1 MRIAFAGIVHESL
14 IFSPLRSRARDFR
27 VLRGRE
33 LMDSLDVASTLE
45 ELRIEAIPI
54 LLASHLAPSGIVEEG
69 AYLGWRDEIVRGL
82 ESAGTLDGVCL
93 VLHGAMT
100 VEHIWNGETDL
111 LREVRAALGDAVPIA
126 ARLDP
131 HANVTEEFA
140 NKVDTWAVFRTAP
153 HRDTRETLARTL
165 RLLARRIAN
174 GRRSRPAFVRVPMLL
189 PGERATTGVEPMA
202 SLLATAREIEA
213 MPGILN
219 AEVIIGFGW
228 ADSPYSTASVAVV
241 AEDDAHLP
249 LARREARRLAQAM
262 WDRRH
267 DFAFDQEVAPSI
279 DVAIDR
285 ALEAA
290 EPCVFLADSGDN
302 ITAGAPGDRMDIL
315 SRLLARGVPDAVV
328 AGLPAA
334 EGVAA
339 CAAAGLGAAVS
350 IPLGGGRTLAGTV
363 EHVAGTSPDQPW
375 LATALVRSGGV
386 RVILTSI
393 RHAFTTLEQFRRA
406 GVEPLGHKIVVVKLG
421 YLFPELRDAG
431 PREILVLSPGASD
444 MDLRRLPFRYVTR
457 PILPLDDDFGWHPAV
472 SGVAAY
478 GEDREHP
485 SP

>member
-14 IFSPLRSRARDFR
+14 IFSPLRSHARDFR
-27 VLRGRE
+27 VLRGRD
-33 LMDSLDVASTLE
+33 LMDSLDVGPTLR
-45 ELRIEAIPI
+45 ELGIEPVPI
-54 LLASHLAPSGIVEEG
+54 LLATHLAPSGIVDEG
-69 AYLGWRDEIVRGL
+69 AYLAWRDEIVQGL
-82 ESAGTLDGVCL
+82 QGAGQLDGVCL

-111 LREVRAALGDAVPIA
+111 LREVRAALGDDVPIA

-140 NKVDTWAVFRTAP
+140 NKIDTWAVFRTAP
-153 HRDTRETLARTL
+153 HRDATETLARAL
-165 RLLARRIAN
+165 RLLARRIAS
-174 GRRSRPAFVRVPMLL
+174 GRRSRPVLVRVPMLL
-189 PGERATTGVEPMA
+189 PGERATTGVEPMT
-202 SLLATAREIEA
+202 SLLAMAREIEA

-228 ADSPYSTASVAVV
+228 ADTPYSSAGVAVV

-267 DFAFDQEVAPSI
+267 DFAFDQEVAPTI
-279 DVAIDR
+279 DEAIGR
-285 ALEAA
+285 ALAAA

-302 ITAGAPGDRMDIL
+302 VTAGAPGDRTDVL
-315 SRLLARGVPDAVV
+315 SRLLARDVPDAVV
-328 AGLPAA
+328 AGLPTA

-339 CAAAGLGAAVS
+339 CAEAGVGAIVS
-350 IPLGGGRTLAGTV
+350 VSLSNGLSLTGTV
-363 EHVAGTSPDQPW
+363 EHVAQPSSDLPA
-375 LATALVRSGGV
+375 LATALVRAGGV

-393 RHAFTTLEQFRRA
+393 RQAFTTLEQFRRA
-406 GVEPLGHKIVVVKLG
+406 GVEPLEHKIVVVKLG

-457 PILPLDDDFGWHPAV
+457 PILPLDDDFDWHPTI
-472 SGVAAY
+472 SGMAAY
-478 GEDREHP
+478 GEDRVSP